1 MPQEGSQ
8 NSFFTSPSK
17 RGLKGLVSMNMKE
30 PSSPAI
36 EESFN
41 DYDFAHRKA
50 EEAASRRYEASEWL
64 RKMDNIASS
73 ILPPKPS
80 QQQFCIALRNGLIL
94 CNVLNKVNPGAVVK
108 VVDNPALA
116 ATATVEGAAH
126 SAIQYFENMRNF
138 LYAVKDMQLLTF
150 EASDLEKGGSS
161 NKVVDCI
168 LCLKGYYEW
177 KLSGGV
183 GVWRYGG
190 TVRITSLPK
199 SSPSSSIVGSESLDD
214 SLDESESSQYEHLLQ
229 FLHLSE
235 EFLNEETKTTDV
247 LVYLFD
253 HFGLRLLQ
261 AYLRETDGID
271 DLPLNTMVIDT
282 LLSKVVKDFSSLL
295 VAQGTELGLFLKKIL
310 KGDICCLSKR
320 EFVEAISL
328 YLNQRSSLAS
338 NDFSKFC
345 SCGGKRDS
353 VRQNVNYS
361 AKYGEVINT
370 QQKQL
375 ERMKYFFEDTKLEVK
390 QIQSEWEQEFSRLEH
405 HIKSLEVAST
415 SYHNVLEENRFLYNQ
430 VQDLKGAIRVYCRVR
445 PFLPG
450 QSNGQS
456 TVDYIGENG
465 DMMIANP
472 LKQGKDAR
480 KVFSFN
486 KVFGTSVTQEQ
497 IYADTQPLIRSVL
510 DGYNVCVFAY
520 GQTGSGKTYTM
531 SGPDLSAEETWG
543 VNYRALRDLFYISK
557 ERSDSIKYEVFV
569 QMIEIY
575 NEQKNRAVGAT
586 ALNERS
592 SRSHSV
598 LTVHVRGRELVSN
611 SILRGCLHLVDLA
624 GSERVD
630 KSEAVGERLK
640 EAQHINRSLSALGD
654 VISALAQKSSHIP
667 YRNSKLT
674 QVLQDSLGGHAKT
687 LMFVHINPELNA
699 IGETISTLKFAERV
713 ASIEL
718 GAAQSNKETGEIRE
732 LKEEISS
739 LKLTLERKETELE
752 QLKAGNARNTTESP
766 KPRAISPYRLPKYGT
781 SGNTKPETSQRL
793 MDDRN
798 FEARSCSS
806 GKQRR
811 SRFPSAL
818 MDKESIPKMSLLT
831 EEKLAS
837 SRKGRSPSPP
847 VRRSTSTD
855 RGSIIKSKLKNDTA
869 ENQPVLKHPFPARVP
884 ANKFLVTM
892 PMASSLENN
901 ARLHVNSPE
910 PVKNEEEQFK
920 QALSA
925 VRQGGVR
932 KSKVESKAKANHH
945 QLSPFKLQNPD
956 LIPTFISGMEF
967 VSEKTVETPP
977 KSDHSDPENDLRI
990 VESLVHGALN
1000 LNKIRQNFPKN
1011 FQNLESRKIV
1021 QGGEPLSASK
1031 VENKLLNGSGSNHK
1045 EGNNTSMPEFRRSR
1059 STPRGKFFGLS

>member
-1 MPQEGSQ
+1 
-8 NSFFTSPSK
+8 
-17 RGLKGLVSMNMKE
+17 
-30 PSSPAI
+30 
-36 EESFN
+36 
-41 DYDFAHRKA
+41 
-50 EEAASRRYEASEWL
+50 
-64 RKMDNIASS
+64 MDNVACSF
-73 ILPPKPS
+73 LPPKPS
-80 QQQFCIALRNGLIL
+80 QQDFCISLRNGLIL

-116 ATATVEGAAH
+116 ASATVEGAAH

-190 TVRITSLPK
+190 TVRITSFPK
-199 SSPSSSIVGSESLDD
+199 RSPSSSIVGSESADD
-214 SLDESESSQYEHLLQ
+214 SLDESESSQYEHLLE

-235 EFLNEETKTTDV
+235 EFLNEETKTANA
-247 LVYLFD
+247 LAFLFD
-253 HFGLRLLQ
+253 HFGLKLLQ

-271 DLPLNTMVIDT
+271 DLPLNTMVIDA
-282 LLSKVVKDFSSLL
+282 LLGKVVKDFSSLL
-295 VAQGTELGLFLKKIL
+295 LCQGTELGLFLKKIL
-310 KGDICCLSKR
+310 KGDIGCLSKR

-338 NDFSKFC
+338 HDFSKFC
-345 SCGGKRDS
+345 VCGGKRDS

-361 AKYGEVINT
+361 AKYAEVINT
-370 QQKQL
+370 QEKQL
-375 ERMKYFFEDTKLEVK
+375 QRMKYLFDDTKLEVK
-390 QIQSEWEQEFSRLEH
+390 EIQSEWGQELSRLEH
-405 HIKSLEVAST
+405 HIKSLEVASS
-415 SYHNVLEENRFLYNQ
+415 SYHKVLEENRFLYNQ

-445 PFLPG
+445 PFLQG

-465 DMMIANP
+465 DMMIVNP

-480 KVFSFN
+480 RVFSFN

-531 SGPDLSAEETWG
+531 SGPDLSAEDTWG
-543 VNYRALRDLFYISK
+543 VNYRALRDLFYITK

-575 NEQKNRAVGAT
+575 NEQVRDLLVSDGSNRRLDIRNTSQLNGLNVPDAFLVPVTCTRDVVNLMRIGQKNRAVGAT

-654 VISALAQKSSHIP
+654 VISALAQKSAHIP

-752 QLKAGNARNTTESP
+752 QLKAGNARNNTESP
-766 KPRAISPYRLPKYGT
+766 KPRAVSPYHLPKYGT
-781 SGNTKPETSQRL
+781 SGNMKPETNQRI

-798 FEARSCSS
+798 LEARSCSS

-811 SRFPSAL
+811 SRFPSAF

-831 EEKLAS
+831 EEKIVS
-837 SRKGRSPSPP
+837 SVKGRSPSPP
-847 VRRSTSTD
+847 VRRSISTD
-855 RGSIIKSKLKNDTA
+855 RGSVIKSKVKNDTA
-869 ENQPVLKHPFPARVP
+869 DNQPVLKHPFPARVP
-884 ANKFLVTM
+884 DSKFLGMM
-892 PMASSLENN
+892 PMAASLENN

-910 PVKNEEEQFK
+910 PVKHEEEQFK

-925 VRQGGVR
+925 VRQGGI
-932 KSKVESKAKANHH
+932 KKTKVESKAKVKHH
-945 QLSPFKLQNPD
+945 QPSPFKIQKPD
-956 LIPTFISGMEF
+956 LIPTFTSGM
-967 VSEKTVETPP
+967 ETPP
-977 KSDHSDPENDLRI
+977 KSDLSEPESDLRF
-990 VESLVHGALN
+990 VESAVHGALN
-1000 LNKIRQNFPKN
+1000 LNKIRQNFPRN
-1011 FQNLESRKIV
+1011 FQNLESRGIV
-1021 QGGEPLSASK
+1021 QAGEPLSASK
-1031 VENKLLNGSGSNHK
+1031 VENKLLNGSGSNYK

>member
-1 MPQEGSQ
+1 
-8 NSFFTSPSK
+8 
-17 RGLKGLVSMNMKE
+17 
-30 PSSPAI
+30 
-36 EESFN
+36 
-41 DYDFAHRKA
+41 
-50 EEAASRRYEASEWL
+50 
-64 RKMDNIASS
+64 
-73 ILPPKPS
+73 
-80 QQQFCIALRNGLIL
+80 
-94 CNVLNKVNPGAVVK
+94 
-108 VVDNPALA
+108 
-116 ATATVEGAAH
+116 
-126 SAIQYFENMRNF
+126 
-138 LYAVKDMQLLTF
+138 
-150 EASDLEKGGSS
+150 
-161 NKVVDCI
+161 
-168 LCLKGYYEW
+168 
-177 KLSGGV
+177 
-183 GVWRYGG
+183 
-190 TVRITSLPK
+190 
-199 SSPSSSIVGSESLDD
+199 
-214 SLDESESSQYEHLLQ
+214 
-229 FLHLSE
+229 
-235 EFLNEETKTTDV
+235 
-247 LVYLFD
+247 
-253 HFGLRLLQ
+253 
-261 AYLRETDGID
+261 
-271 DLPLNTMVIDT
+271 
-282 LLSKVVKDFSSLL
+282 
-295 VAQGTELGLFLKKIL
+295 
-310 KGDICCLSKR
+310 
-320 EFVEAISL
+320 
-328 YLNQRSSLAS
+328 
-338 NDFSKFC
+338 
-345 SCGGKRDS
+345 
-353 VRQNVNYS
+353 
-361 AKYGEVINT
+361 
-370 QQKQL
+370 
-375 ERMKYFFEDTKLEVK
+375 MKYFFEDTKQEVK

-415 SYHNVLEENRFLYNQ
+415 SYHKVLEENRFLYNQ
-430 VQDLKGAIRVYCRVR
+430 VQDLKGAIKVYCRVR

-465 DMMIANP
+465 DMMIVNP

-480 KVFSFN
+480 RVFSFN

-531 SGPDLSAEETWG
+531 SGPDLLAEETWG
-543 VNYRALRDLFYISK
+543 VNYRALRDLFYIAK
-557 ERSDSIKYEVFV
+557 ERADSIKYEVFV

-575 NEQKNRAVGAT
+575 NEQFLNNIYTLDIRNTSQLNGLNVPDAFLVPVTCTRDVLHLMRIGQKNRAVGAT

-592 SRSHSV
+592 SRSH
-598 LTVHVRGRELVSN
+598 
-611 SILRGCLHLVDLA
+611 RGCLHLVDLA

-752 QLKAGNARNTTESP
+752 QWKAGNARNTTESP
-766 KPRAISPYRLPKYGT
+766 KPRAISPYHLPKYGT
-781 SGNTKPETSQRL
+781 SGNMKPETSQRL

-831 EEKLAS
+831 EEKLVS
-837 SRKGRSPSPP
+837 SRKGRTPSPP

-855 RGSIIKSKLKNDTA
+855 RGSVIKSKSKNDTA

-884 ANKFLVTM
+884 VNKFLATM
-892 PMASSLENN
+892 PMATSLENN

-910 PVKNEEEQFK
+910 PVKHEEEQFK

-925 VRQGGVR
+925 ARQGGVR
-932 KSKVESKAKANHH
+932 KSKVESKAKAKHH
-945 QLSPFKLQNPD
+945 QLSPFKLHNPD

-967 VSEKTVETPP
+967 DGEKTVETPP
-977 KSDHSDPENDLRI
+977 KSDHSDPENDLRL
-990 VESLVHGALN
+990 VESVVHGALN
-1000 LNKIRQNFPKN
+1000 LTKIRQNFSKN

-1059 STPRGKFFGLS
+1059 STPRG

>member
-1 MPQEGSQ
+1 MPQEVSKSQ
-8 NSFFTSPSK
+8 NSFFSSPSK
-17 RGLKGLVSMNMKE
+17 RGLKGLVSMNIKE
-30 PSSPAI
+30 

-41 DYDFAHRKA
+41 DYDLAHRKA
-50 EEAASRRYEASEWL
+50 EEAGSRRYEASEWL
-64 RKMDNIASS
+64 RQMDNVASS
-73 ILPPKPS
+73 FLPPKPS
-80 QQQFCIALRNGLIL
+80 QQQFYLALRNGIIL
-94 CNVLNKVNPGAVVK
+94 CNVLNRVNPGAVVK
-108 VVDNPALA
+108 VVDNSALA
-116 ATATVEGAAH
+116 AASTVEGAAH

-199 SSPSSSIVGSESLDD
+199 RSPSSSIVGSESADD
-214 SLDESESSQYEHLLQ
+214 SLDESESSQYEHLLE
-229 FLHLSE
+229 FLTLSE
-235 EFLNEETKTTDV
+235 EFLNEETKTNNV
-247 LVYLFD
+247 LAFLFD

-261 AYLRETDGID
+261 AYIRETDGID
-271 DLPLNTMVIDT
+271 DLPLNTMVIDA
-282 LLSKVVKDFSSLL
+282 LLSKVVKDFSSFL
-295 VAQGTELGLFLKKIL
+295 VSQGTELGLFLKKIL
-310 KGDICCLSKR
+310 KGDIGCLSKT

-328 YLNQRSSLAS
+328 YLNQRSILAS

-345 SCGGKRDS
+345 ICGGKRDIL
-353 VRQNVNYS
+353 RQNVNYS
-361 AKYGEVINT
+361 AKYSEVINT

-375 ERMKYFFEDTKLEVK
+375 ETVKYFFEDTKLEVK

-405 HIKSLEVAST
+405 HIKSLEVASS
-415 SYHNVLEENRFLYNQ
+415 SYHKVLEENRFLYNQ

-445 PFLPG
+445 PFLTG
-450 QSNGQS
+450 QSNVQS

-465 DMMIANP
+465 DMMIVNP
-472 LKQGKDAR
+472 FKQGKDAR
-480 KVFSFN
+480 RVFSFD
-486 KVFGTSVTQEQ
+486 KVFGTSVTQVPVTCTR
-497 IYADTQPLIRSVL
+497 DVL
-510 DGYNVCVFAY
+510 NLMKIG
-520 GQTGSGKTYTM
+520 
-531 SGPDLSAEETWG
+531 
-543 VNYRALRDLFYISK
+543 
-557 ERSDSIKYEVFV
+557 
-569 QMIEIY
+569 
-575 NEQKNRAVGAT
+575 QKNRAVGAT

-598 LTVHVRGRELVSN
+598 FTVHVRGRELVSN

-654 VISALAQKSSHIP
+654 VISALAQKSLHIP

-732 LKEEISS
+732 LKEEVSS
-739 LKLTLERKETELE
+739 LKLALERKEAELE
-752 QLKAGNARNTTESP
+752 QWKAGNTRNATESP
-766 KPRAISPYRLPKYGT
+766 KRRAISPYHLPKYST
-781 SGNTKPETSQRL
+781 SGSIKPETSQRL
-793 MDDRN
+793 IDDRN
-798 FEARSCSS
+798 IEARSCSS

-811 SRFPSAL
+811 SRFPSAF
-818 MDKESIPKMSLLT
+818 MDKESIPKMPLLT

-855 RGSIIKSKLKNDTA
+855 RGSVIKSKLKNETTD
-869 ENQPVLKHPFPARVP
+869 NQPVLKHPFPARVP
-884 ANKFLVTM
+884 VNKFLATM
-892 PMASSLENN
+892 PMVAPLENN

-910 PVKNEEEQFK
+910 PVKLEEEQFK
-920 QALSA
+920 QALTA
-925 VRQGGVR
+925 VRQGGIR
-932 KSKVESKAKANHH
+932 KSKVETKAKAKHH
-945 QLSPFKLQNPD
+945 LPSPLKIQKPE
-956 LIPTFISGMEF
+956 LIPLFTSGIEYAG
-967 VSEKTVETPP
+967 EKTVETPP
-977 KSDHSDPENDLRI
+977 KSNHSEPENDLRFI
-990 VESLVHGALN
+990 ESAGRGALN
-1000 LNKIRQNFPKN
+1000 HNKIRQNISRN
-1011 FQNLESRKIV
+1011 FQNLESRGIV
-1021 QGGEPLSASK
+1021 QAEEPLSARK
-1031 VENKLLNGSGSNHK
+1031 VENKLLNGSGSNHN

-1059 STPRGKFFGLS
+1059 STPRRKFFGLS